1 MENWCRSR
9 EGLDVFAR
17 HYETGEKIPE
27 ELFEKFEKSRKFMGA
42 NAAMR
47 QLSFAQIDLLL
58 HVRPEEFIAAGIEN
72 AARRELAGF
81 VHEYSEA
88 VPTILPRFTHLF
100 GDAVGYAAGY
110 YSYKWAEVLEADA
123 FSRFEREGIFNPEV
137 GAEFAEKV
145 LRVGNSVDPA
155 DAFRNF
161 MGRDPD
167 ASALVARSIDSA
179 ARGAA
184 EG

>member
-1 MENWCRSR
+1 MGMAGGWAVWLVALDGVE
-9 EGLDVFAR
+9 EVLGALGLGVV
-17 HYETGEKIPE
+17 E
-27 ELFEKFEKSRKFMGA
+27 ELVGR
-42 NAAMR
+42 
-47 QLSFAQIDLLL
+47 
-58 HVRPEEFIAAGIEN
+58 
-72 AARRELAGF
+72 AGF
-81 VHEYSEA
+81 HDLA
-88 VPTILPRFTHLF
+88 VGHKH
-100 GDAVGYAAGY
+100 DAVGYAAGY

-145 LRVGNSVDPA
+145 LRVGISVDPA

>member
-1 MENWCRSR
+1 
-9 EGLDVFAR
+9 
-17 HYETGEKIPE
+17 
-27 ELFEKFEKSRKFMGA
+27 
-42 NAAMR
+42 MR

-72 AARRELAGF
+72 AARRELARF